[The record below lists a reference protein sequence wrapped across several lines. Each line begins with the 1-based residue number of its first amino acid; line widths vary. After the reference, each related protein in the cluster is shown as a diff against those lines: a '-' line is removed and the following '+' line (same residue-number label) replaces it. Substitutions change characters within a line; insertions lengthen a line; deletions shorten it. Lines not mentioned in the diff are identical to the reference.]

1 MWESNYVFIVLH
13 VDCFIKMN
21 RKIEVPILVIR
32 STELTL
38 NITKTETGTVLLKEN
53 NDSNTI

>member
-1 MWESNYVFIVLH
+1 MFIVLH